1 MDKTALKEIILAQQ
15 DFISRIQFTPRA
27 YHLDPHV
34 NYVLV
39 GMRRAGKTFLL
50 YQHIRQLMNEGMPL
64 QQVLFIN
71 FGPAEAACCLRLAA
85 QVRRAGISAEVYPDS
100 VKMKKQMQYANATH
114 VQHVALVGE
123 EEMKQGLVTLKNM
136 TTGQQQQLTP
146 EQLVAALQQA

>member
-1 MDKTALKEIILAQQ
+1 MPGLSGVG
-15 DFISRIQFTPRA
+15 ISFGADRI
-27 YHLDPHV
+27 YDVLDQLNLYPEAA
-34 NYVLV
+34 
-39 GMRRAGKTFLL
+39 AG
-50 YQHIRQLMNEGMPL
+50 GS
-64 QQVLFIN
+64 QVLFIN